1 MEERSGI
8 RAHACRLEN
17 RNAASLTGVR
27 EVVSFDE
34 NQVVM
39 DTDMGLLTIKG
50 KDLHV
55 SRLTV
60 EKGEMEVEGQI
71 DSLTYSS
78 NEAYRKAG
86 QSILPGSL
94 ADGCGMPGGAASAS
108 EHFSGRGSYDGVRS
122 HPAVPVSGA
131 SQESGGRTGGFL
143 LLDLGR
149 LFHLFVSVP

>member
-8 RAHACRLEN
+8 RAPACRLEN

-86 QSILPGSL
+86 QSIL
-94 ADGCGMPGGAASAS
+94 A
-108 EHFSGRGSYDGVRS
+108 
-122 HPAVPVSGA
+122 
-131 SQESGGRTGGFL
+131 
-143 LLDLGR
+143 R
-149 LFHLFVSVP
+149 LFG

>member
-1 MEERSGI
+1 MEERTGI
-8 RAHACRLEN
+8 RDHACRLEN

-86 QSILPGSL
+86 QSIL
-94 ADGCGMPGGAASAS
+94 A
-108 EHFSGRGSYDGVRS
+108 
-122 HPAVPVSGA
+122 
-131 SQESGGRTGGFL
+131 
-143 LLDLGR
+143 R
-149 LFHLFVSVP
+149 LFG

>member
-1 MEERSGI
+1 M
-8 RAHACRLEN
+8 
-17 RNAASLTGVR
+17 
-27 EVVSFDE
+27 
-34 NQVVM
+34 Q
-39 DTDMGLLTIKG
+39 G
-50 KDLHV
+50 KHLG
-55 SRLTV
+55 RPAIP
-60 EKGEMEVEGQI
+60 KP
-71 DSLTYSS
+71 DSPFW
-78 NEAYRKAG
+78 
-86 QSILPGSL
+86 PGSL

>member
-1 MEERSGI
+1 MEERTGI
-8 RAHACRLEN
+8 RDHACRLEN

-39 DTDMGLLTIKG
+39 DTDVGLLTIKG

-71 DSLTYSS
+71 DSLAYSS

-86 QSILPGSL
+86 QSIL
-94 ADGCGMPGGAASAS
+94 A
-108 EHFSGRGSYDGVRS
+108 
-122 HPAVPVSGA
+122 
-131 SQESGGRTGGFL
+131 
-143 LLDLGR
+143 R
-149 LFHLFVSVP
+149 LFG

>member
-1 MEERSGI
+1 MEERTGI
-8 RAHACRLEN
+8 RDHDCRLEH

-60 EKGEMEVEGQI
+60 EKGELEVDGQV
-71 DSLTYSS
+71 DSLAYSS
-78 NEAYRKAG
+78 NEAYRKTG
-86 QSILPGSL
+86 QAIL
-94 ADGCGMPGGAASAS
+94 A
-108 EHFSGRGSYDGVRS
+108 
-122 HPAVPVSGA
+122 
-131 SQESGGRTGGFL
+131 
-143 LLDLGR
+143 R
-149 LFHLFVSVP
+149 LFG

>member
-1 MEERSGI
+1 MEERTGI
-8 RAHACRLEN
+8 RDHACRLEN

-60 EKGEMEVEGQI
+60 EKGELEVEGQV
-71 DSLTYSS
+71 DSLAYSS
-78 NEAYRKAG
+78 NESYRKTG
-86 QSILPGSL
+86 QSIL
-94 ADGCGMPGGAASAS
+94 A
-108 EHFSGRGSYDGVRS
+108 
-122 HPAVPVSGA
+122 
-131 SQESGGRTGGFL
+131 
-143 LLDLGR
+143 R
-149 LFHLFVSVP
+149 LFG